1 MLAANYSTVRDNLKA
16 YCDKVT
22 DEQETVIVTRKN
34 EKNVVL
40 ISLEEWNTLQ
50 KTARNTEYLAMIDRG
65 IEQLASGKGQQHELL
80 EDDEDE

>member
-40 ISLEEWNTLQ
+40 ISLEEWNMLQ